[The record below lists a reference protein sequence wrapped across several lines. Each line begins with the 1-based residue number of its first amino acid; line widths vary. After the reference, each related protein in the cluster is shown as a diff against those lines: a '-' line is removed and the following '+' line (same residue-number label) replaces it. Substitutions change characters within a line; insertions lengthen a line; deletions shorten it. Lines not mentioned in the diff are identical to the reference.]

1 MKTYLKKGD
10 NVQVISGKEKGK
22 KGRVISIVKNKYGAI
37 VEGLNL
43 VSKRTKPNSDNPKGG
58 IIQKESIIHISNLLL
73 VDSKGK
79 PSKVGFRFDEKTGKK
94 ERYFKTTGSTFK

>member
-1 MKTYLKKGD
+1 MFL
-10 NVQVISGKEKGK
+10 S
-22 KGRVISIVKNKYGAI
+22 AI
-37 VEGLNL
+37 DVRLWSTKEGLNL

-79 PSKVGFRFDEKTGKK
+79 PSKVGFRFDKKTGKK
-94 ERYFKTTGSTFK
+94 ERYFKTTGSTVK

>member
-43 VSKRTKPNSDNPKGG
+43 VSKRTKPNSDN
-58 IIQKESIIHISNLLL
+58 QRWYYS
-73 VDSKGK
+73 
-79 PSKVGFRFDEKTGKK
+79 
-94 ERYFKTTGSTFK
+94 ERVYHSYQIYF

>member
-22 KGRVISIVKNKYGAI
+22 KGRVIAINKDKYGVL
-37 VEGLNL
+37 VEGINL

-58 IIQKESIIHISNLLL
+58 VIQKESHIHISNLLL
-73 VDSKGK
+73 VDGKGK
-79 PSKVGFRFDEKTGKK
+79 PSKIGFRFDKKTGKK
-94 ERYFKTTGSTFK
+94 ERFFKTTGNTIK

>member
-22 KGRVISIVKNKYGAI
+22 KGRIVGIDKNKYAVL

-58 IIQKESIIHISNLLL
+58 IIQQEAHIHISNLLL
-73 VDSKGK
+73 VDGKGK
-79 PSKVGFRFDEKTGKK
+79 PSKIGIRFDKKTGKK
-94 ERYFKTTGSTFK
+94 ERFFKTTGSVLK